1 MNSITP
7 SSYPNASVRRIWILS
22 LPGKENTEGYIVVS
36 LTYNE
41 TKVFHWRSPTS
52 RSDGVVWSGE
62 LDIDDITD
70 AIGAHISTSEQT
82 LATGL
87 SNGVIF
93 QVTPT
98 GLYSSYEPGIPRQD
112 RIIQASTLGEDLA
125 LVTYNETGSW
135 SLWSMSIG
143 DLMPNG
149 FKPDTSNPDSDTPV
163 TIPPDQAAQTSLAQ
177 HRELEGQEPTALKLF
192 LYR

>member
-1 MNSITP
+1 MNSIIRF
-7 SSYPNASVRRIWILS
+7 SYPNASVRQIWILS
-22 LPGKENTEGYIVVS
+22 LPGKENTEGYIVIS

-70 AIGAHISTSEQT
+70 AIGTRISTSEQT

-93 QVTPT
+93 QITPT
-98 GLYSSYEPGIPRQD
+98 GVYSNCEPGRSRQD
-112 RIIQASTLGEDLA
+112 RIVQASVLGDDIA
-125 LVTYNETGSW
+125 LVTKNEAGSW
-135 SLWSMSIG
+135 SLLSMNIKDLIPIG
-143 DLMPNG
+143 
-149 FKPDTSNPDSDTPV
+149 FIPDSSVSESDTLV
-163 TIPPDQAAQTSLAQ
+163 AIPQDQAAQASLGQ
-177 HRELEGQEPTALKLF
+177 HHELEGQEPTALKLF